1 MSTAI
6 HRRVHACRAGADPT
20 LIARLPTAWAVM
32 GDPQVLP
39 GYCLLL
45 PDPVVPHLNA
55 MPPAAQAAFL
65 ADMARL
71 GQAVLDVTGAV
82 RINYALF
89 GNVEPALH
97 AHVFPR
103 LASEPED
110 LRTANPWGY
119 DWSCARAF
127 DAAVDGPLQRAL
139 RGRLGATAG
148 EGTRT
153 P

>member
-1 MSTAI
+1 VSTAI
-6 HRRVHACRAGADPT
+6 HRRVAACRAGADPT
-20 LIARLPTAWAVM
+20 TIARLATGWAVM
-32 GDPQVLP
+32 GDPQVLA

-55 MPPAAQAAFL
+55 LPPAAQAAFL

-71 GQAVLDVTGAV
+71 GQAVLDHTDAI

-103 LASEPED
+103 FASEPDE
-110 LRTANPWGY
+110 LRSANPWGY
-119 DWSCARAF
+119 DWSQARRF
-127 DAAVDGPLQRAL
+127 DAVADGALLLAL
-139 RGRLGATAG
+139 R
-148 EGTRT
+148 RT
-153 P
+153 LTCVE

>member
-6 HRRVHACRAGADPT
+6 HRRVEACRAGTDST
-20 LIARLPTAWAVM
+20 CIARLDSGWAVM

-55 MPPAAQAAFL
+55 MQPAAQAAFL

-71 GQAVLDVTGAV
+71 GDAVLARTGAV

-103 LASEPED
+103 LANEPPGHRE
-110 LRTANPWGY
+110 AHPWSY
-119 DWSCARAF
+119 DWSRARPF
-127 DAAVDGPLQRAL
+127 DAVVDGALLRAL
-139 RGRLGATAG
+139 RADLAK
-148 EGTRT
+148 
-153 P
+153 

>member
-6 HRRVHACRAGADPT
+6 HRRVEACRAGTDPT
-20 LIARLPTAWAVM
+20 RIARLDSGWAVM

-55 MPPAAQAAFL
+55 MLPAAQAAFL

-71 GQAVLDVTGAV
+71 GDAVLARTGAL

-103 LASEPED
+103 LANEEPGYRE
-110 LRTANPWGY
+110 AHPWSY
-119 DWSCARAF
+119 DWSRARPF
-127 DAAVDGPLQRAL
+127 DAVLDGALLLAL
-139 RGRLGATAG
+139 RADLTG
-148 EGTRT
+148 
-153 P
+153 

>member
-1 MSTAI
+1 VSTAI
-6 HRRVHACRAGADPT
+6 HRRVEDCRAGTDPT
-20 LIARLPTAWAVM
+20 CIARLESGWAVM
-32 GDPQVLP
+32 GDPQVLQ

-65 ADMARL
+65 SDMARL
-71 GQAVLDVTGAV
+71 GDAVLARTGAV

-103 LASEPED
+103 LASEPPAHRE
-110 LRTANPWGY
+110 AHPWSY
-119 DWSCARAF
+119 DWSRARPF
-127 DAAVDGPLQRAL
+127 DAALDGALLLAL
-139 RGRLGATAG
+139 RADLAR
-148 EGTRT
+148 
-153 P
+153 

>member
-6 HRRVHACRAGADPT
+6 HRRVAACRAGADPT
-20 LIARLPTAWAVM
+20 MIARLATGWAVM
-32 GDPQVLP
+32 GDPQVLT

-55 MPPAAQAAFL
+55 LSPAAQAAFL

-71 GQAVLDVTGAV
+71 GQAVLDLTGAI

-103 LASEPED
+103 FATEPDD

-119 DWSCARAF
+119 DWSQARPF
-127 DAAVDGPLQRAL
+127 DAVADGAL
-139 RGRLGATAG
+139 LGSLRKTLTSV
-148 EGTRT
+148 E
-153 P
+153 